1 MKIRDIM
8 TTSVESVS
16 PDTDLVMIAR
26 RMKELNVGSLPV
38 VEGNRLIG
46 IITDRDIVLRAVAE
60 GKQVQNEH
68 ARNYLTPN
76 PTTISSD
83 RSIQDASAIMAREQI
98 RRLPVV
104 DADRL
109 VGFVSIGDIAVEAGK
124 DQVVGDT
131 LEKISEPA
139 GLRQQEVADR

>member
-1 MKIRDIM
+1 MKVQEIM
-8 TTSVESVS
+8 TTSVQSVS

-38 VEGNRLIG
+38 VEQDRLIG
-46 IITDRDIVLRAVAE
+46 IITDRDIVIRAVAE
-60 GKQVQNEH
+60 GKQVQNER
-68 ARNYLTPN
+68 ARDYLTPN

-83 RSIQDASAIMAREQI
+83 SSVQDASAIMGREQI

-104 DADRL
+104 DGDRL

-139 GLRQQEVADR
+139 GLRQREVAGH